1 MRKSREFGGTQ
12 IGLKVA
18 AGLLLAAIVA
28 CGGGG
33 GGGALTPTPPPAGP
47 LVYPGMFRVLASTAA
62 AADRKAPVADDFV
75 KVSPVAGVG
84 SVSSHMQNP
93 RYQHNSAMLP
103 DGRILIMG
111 GDYAYG
117 GDYAHSVSATT
128 DIFDPATESFTPG
141 PPMNHARD
149 AFEVAEVPEGLLI
162 FGGASGWG
170 GGWNMPDEFF
180 RTRTMTF
187 EDLPTRSITWSGGT
201 VHLLPDKQNV
211 LVVGALNPNVST
223 PMSLADV
230 LSPFLY
236 NWRTGACTWLGQDR
250 PTYYH
255 RNGAACVDLKD
266 GTVLIVGGSKDYSAT
281 QTSAISW
288 SIQSIPALT
297 GFIFDPKK
305 NAFTETS
312 PHHIPRNGHTMLLL
326 ADGNVGIYGG
336 TSSYCSPMSDYFKYS
351 VEVYDT
357 HAGTFIAENPTP
369 ITQAVPQSLD
379 LPGGL
384 TMHTGGQNQSDGS
397 TNTTVFI
404 HDVVK
409 NQAGLTGSMIDS
421 AILRSMIRL
430 NNGLVLITGGEGGTG
445 GILDRGEIFDPQGP
459 LQMSFPED
467 HVPTGGSLTFSL
479 KASMAVDWTC
489 TAGTVT
495 QDGVFKAPIIAGDVW
510 IRATKKTDATVFVQ
524 ARIHVYDVAPAD
536 ISYARNPI
544 LCTLNQAIS
553 PDAALVGGGNPTL
566 FSVVPAL
573 PTGLVLDPGTGTIS
587 GTPTFAQ
594 IATDYDI
601 TASNGGGST
610 DTVVSITIQ

>member
-1 MRKSREFGGTQ
+1 
-12 IGLKVA
+12 
-18 AGLLLAAIVA
+18 
-28 CGGGG
+28 
-33 GGGALTPTPPPAGP
+33 
-47 LVYPGMFRVLASTAA
+47 
-62 AADRKAPVADDFV
+62 
-75 KVSPVAGVG
+75 
-84 SVSSHMQNP
+84 
-93 RYQHNSAMLP
+93 
-103 DGRILIMG
+103 
-111 GDYAYG
+111 
-117 GDYAHSVSATT
+117 
-128 DIFDPATESFTPG
+128 
-141 PPMNHARD
+141 
-149 AFEVAEVPEGLLI
+149 
-162 FGGASGWG
+162 
-170 GGWNMPDEFF
+170 
-180 RTRTMTF
+180 
-187 EDLPTRSITWSGGT
+187 
-201 VHLLPDKQNV
+201 
-211 LVVGALNPNVST
+211 
-223 PMSLADV
+223 
-230 LSPFLY
+230 
-236 NWRTGACTWLGQDR
+236 
-250 PTYYH
+250 
-255 RNGAACVDLKD
+255 
-266 GTVLIVGGSKDYSAT
+266 
-281 QTSAISW
+281 
-288 SIQSIPALT
+288 
-297 GFIFDPKK
+297 
-305 NAFTETS
+305 
-312 PHHIPRNGHTMLLL
+312 
-326 ADGNVGIYGG
+326 
-336 TSSYCSPMSDYFKYS
+336 
-351 VEVYDT
+351 
-357 HAGTFIAENPTP
+357 
-369 ITQAVPQSLD
+369 
-379 LPGGL
+379 
-384 TMHTGGQNQSDGS
+384 
-397 TNTTVFI
+397 
-404 HDVVK
+404 
-409 NQAGLTGSMIDS
+409 MIDS